1 MKHVKIGK
9 YQYLLRIA
17 VILLATISPF
27 ICLIYYG
34 YLPSLSSYWDTN
46 LQPLFIIANAATSY
60 YLYSIKDWKISA
72 LMLLLLTSFSL
83 TLFPQVHNILAVAFF
98 IINVYPLV
106 KTNHFKW
113 CIWPYLGSLVVLPW
127 SMTISEIIAI
137 DTLCVY
143 HMLLLIKAASLSNSQ
158 NQTAI

>member
-1 MKHVKIGK
+1 MNHIKLGK
-9 YQYLLRIA
+9 YQYLLRMVVIILAA
-17 VILLATISPF
+17 VSPF

-34 YLPSLSSYWDTN
+34 YLPSISSYWNTD

-60 YLYSIKDWKISA
+60 YLYSIRDWKLSA
-72 LMLLLLTSFSL
+72 LLLLLLTSFSI
-83 TLFPQVHNILAVAFF
+83 TLFPTIHNILAVVFF
-98 IINVYPLV
+98 ITNLYPLI

-113 CIWPYLGSLVVLPW
+113 CIWLYLSSLIILPF

-143 HMLLLIKAASLSNSQ
+143 HMLLLIKAARLSNSQ
-158 NQTAI
+158 RSNI